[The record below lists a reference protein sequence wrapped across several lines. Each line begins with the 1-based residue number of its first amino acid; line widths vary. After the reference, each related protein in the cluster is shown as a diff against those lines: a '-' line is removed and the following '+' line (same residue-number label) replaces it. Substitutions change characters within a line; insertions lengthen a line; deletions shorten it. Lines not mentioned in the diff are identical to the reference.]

1 MYILNKK
8 NGNIQE
14 CHNADAIKVC
24 RKDTDHYAV
33 AATMEELEGKAANKP
48 QDGPKKPE
56 AGENTKEPGKAAPE
70 GAEELREGKE
80 EQQATGGST
89 EGGEGQ
95 QKPGGSAE
103 GGEGKQEG
111 SGQETG
117 AGEDKPGQG
126 GEDPLNGAGDERL
139 TELNGKK
146 VAELRE
152 IAKGMGI
159 QGYANMNKDT
169 LVAMIMNH

>member
-1 MYILNKK
+1 MFIYNKK

-24 RKDTDHYAV
+24 RKDTDHYLV
-33 AATMEELEGKAANKP
+33 AATREELEGKAANKP
-48 QDGPKKPE
+48 QEEPKKPE
-56 AGENTKEPGKAAPE
+56 AGENTKEPEKAAPE
-70 GAEELREGKE
+70 GAEKLTEGNG
-80 EQQATGGST
+80 EQQAAGGN
-89 EGGEGQ
+89 
-95 QKPGGSAE
+95 A
-103 GGEGKQEG
+103 EG
-111 SGQETG
+111 SGKPEEG
-117 AGEDKPGQG
+117 AGEEKTGN
-126 GEDPLNGAGDERL
+126 DPLNGAGDERL
-139 TELNGKK
+139 AELNGKK

>member
-1 MYILNKK
+1 MFIYNKK

-14 CHNADAIKVC
+14 CNNADAIKVC
-24 RKDTDHYAV
+24 RKDTDRYLV
-33 AATMEELEGKAANKP
+33 AATREELEGKAANKP
-48 QDGPKKPE
+48 QEEPKKPE
-56 AGENTKEPGKAAPE
+56 AGENTKEPEKAAPE
-70 GAEELREGKE
+70 GAEKLTEGNG
-80 EQQATGGST
+80 EQQAAGGN
-89 EGGEGQ
+89 
-95 QKPGGSAE
+95 AE
-103 GGEGKQEG
+103 GGEKQQEG
-111 SGQETG
+111 SGKPEEG
-117 AGEDKPGQG
+117 AGEEKTGN
-126 GEDPLNGAGDERL
+126 DPLNGAGDERL

>member
-1 MYILNKK
+1 MFILNKK
-8 NGNIQE
+8 TGNIQE

-33 AATMEELEGKAANKP
+33 AATKEELEGKAANKP
-48 QDGPKKPE
+48 QNGPEKPE
-56 AGENTKEPGKAAPE
+56 AGENTNTPEKAAPE
-70 GAEELREGKE
+70 GAEKLTEGNG
-80 EQQATGGST
+80 EQQAAGGN
-89 EGGEGQ
+89 
-95 QKPGGSAE
+95 AE
-103 GGEGKQEG
+103 GGEKQQEG
-111 SGQETG
+111 SGKPEEG
-117 AGEDKPGQG
+117 AGEEKTGN
-126 GEDPLNGAGDERL
+126 DPLNGAGDERL
-139 TELNGKK
+139 AELNGKK

>member
-1 MYILNKK
+1 MFIYNKK

-24 RKDTDHYAV
+24 RKDTDHYLV
-33 AATMEELEGKAANKP
+33 AATREELEGKAANKP
-48 QDGPKKPE
+48 QEEPKKPE
-56 AGENTKEPGKAAPE
+56 AGENTKEPEKAAPE
-70 GAEELREGKE
+70 GAEKLTEGNG
-80 EQQATGGST
+80 EQQAAGGN
-89 EGGEGQ
+89 
-95 QKPGGSAE
+95 AE
-103 GGEGKQEG
+103 GGEKQQEETGEG
-111 SGQETG
+111 SGKPEEG
-117 AGEDKPGQG
+117 AGEEKTGN
-126 GEDPLNGAGDERL
+126 DPLNGAGDERL
-139 TELNGKK
+139 AELNGKK

>member
-1 MYILNKK
+1 MFILNKK
-8 NGNIQE
+8 NGNVQE

-33 AATMEELEGKAANKP
+33 AATKEELEGKAANKP
-48 QDGPKKPE
+48 QNGPEKPE
-56 AGENTKEPGKAAPE
+56 AGENTNTPEKAAPE
-70 GAEELREGKE
+70 GAEGLREGKE
-80 EQQATGGST
+80 EQQETGGT
-89 EGGEGQ
+89 AEGGEGQ
-95 QKPGGSAE
+95 QE
-103 GGEGKQEG
+103 GTGEGA
-111 SGQETG
+111 GQEPG

>member
-1 MYILNKK
+1 MFIYNKK

-24 RKDTDHYAV
+24 RKDTDHYLV
-33 AATMEELEGKAANKP
+33 AATREELEGKAANKP
-48 QDGPKKPE
+48 QEGLKKSE
-56 AGENTKEPGKAAPE
+56 AGGNTKEPEKAAPE
-70 GAEELREGKE
+70 AAEKATEGKE
-80 EQQATGGST
+80 EKQAAGTGD
-89 EGGEGQ
+89 GEKAGT
-95 QKPGGSAE
+95 
-103 GGEGKQEG
+103 GEEKQA
-111 SGQETG
+111 G
-117 AGEDKPGQG
+117 AGEEKTGQG

-139 TELNGKK
+139 AELNGKK

>member
-1 MYILNKK
+1 MFIYNKK

-24 RKDTDHYAV
+24 RKDTDHYLV
-33 AATMEELEGKAANKP
+33 AATREELEGKAANKP
-48 QDGPKKPE
+48 QEEPKKPE
-56 AGENTKEPGKAAPE
+56 AGENTKEPEKAAPE
-70 GAEELREGKE
+70 GAEKLTEGNG
-80 EQQATGGST
+80 EQQAAGGN
-89 EGGEGQ
+89 
-95 QKPGGSAE
+95 AE
-103 GGEGKQEG
+103 GGEKQQEETGEGNGKPE
-111 SGQETG
+111 EG
-117 AGEDKPGQG
+117 AGEEKTGN
-126 GEDPLNGAGDERL
+126 DPLNGAGDERL
-139 TELNGKK
+139 AELNGKK

>member
-1 MYILNKK
+1 MFILNKK

-24 RKDTDHYAV
+24 RKDTEHYSV
-33 AATMEELEGKAANKP
+33 AATVEELEGKAANKP
-48 QDGPKKPE
+48 QEEPKKPQ
-56 AGENTKEPGKAAPE
+56 AGENTKEPEKAAPE
-70 GAEELREGKE
+70 AAEK
-80 EQQATGGST
+80 ATAGN
-89 EGGEGQ
+89 EGQ
-95 QKPGGSAE
+95 QAGT
-103 GGEGKQEG
+103 
-111 SGQETG
+111 GQEPDAG
-117 AGEDKPGQG
+117 AEKSGQG

-139 TELNGKK
+139 AELNGKK

>member
-1 MYILNKK
+1 MFILNKK

-14 CHNADAIKVC
+14 CHNADAVKAC
-24 RKDTDHYAV
+24 RKDADSYLV
-33 AATMEELEGKAANKP
+33 AATREELEGKAANKP
-48 QDGPKKPE
+48 QKSLKESE
-56 AGENTKEPGKAAPE
+56 AGENTKEPEKAAPE
-70 GAEELREGKE
+70 GTEKATEGKG
-80 EQQATGGST
+80 EQQAAGT
-89 EGGEGQ
+89 GEG
-95 QKPGGSAE
+95 E
-103 GGEGKQEG
+103 GTGNGEKQ
-111 SGQETG
+111 
-117 AGEDKPGQG
+117 AGEEKTGQG

-139 TELNGKK
+139 AELNGKK